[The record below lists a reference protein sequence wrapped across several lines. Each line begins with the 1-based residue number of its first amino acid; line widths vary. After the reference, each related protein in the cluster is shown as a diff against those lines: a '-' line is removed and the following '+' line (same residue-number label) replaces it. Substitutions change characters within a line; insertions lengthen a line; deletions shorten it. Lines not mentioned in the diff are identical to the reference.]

1 MTDNRID
8 LLYFKYGNRLSSGV
22 AELLY
27 DKIEA
32 DPELAHFFVNTDFAG
47 LREHMADLLCTLTG
61 GPDTYKGQ
69 NLADAH
75 ADYKIDSASFDR
87 VAGHL
92 AAALEEVGIDD
103 EDAGLVL
110 TAVASY
116 KPDIVTV

>member
-32 DPELAHFFVNTDFAG
+32 DHDLAHFFVNADFTG

-61 GPDTYKGQ
+61 GPDIYKGQ

-92 AAALEEVGIDD
+92 ATALEEAGIAA

-110 TAVASY
+110 ATVAGY

>member
-1 MTDNRID
+1 MTDQRLD

-32 DPELAHFFVNTDFAG
+32 DAELAHFFVNTDFAG
-47 LREHMADLLCTLTG
+47 LREHMADLLCTITG
-61 GPDTYKGQ
+61 GPDIYKGQ

-92 AAALEEVGIDD
+92 AAALEEAGIDAD
-103 EDAGLVL
+103 DAGLVL